1 METLSKAVDAARVE
15 CSRKLAESETV
26 HSEHTKVL
34 ENNYMQ
40 LIDNLNAKLKVKL
53 SAAIQSYGS

>member
-40 LIDNLNAKLKVKL
+40 LIDNLNSKLKVKL
-53 SAAIQSYGS
+53 SEAI